1 MAIKHIGRLKTN
13 KRKVA
18 VAYRT
23 LPGDASSAL
32 VVSTENLTD
41 SDHDV
46 LMQMVESPA
55 GQSAYELAE
64 AMARTRLSD
73 GSVMLSRFHAQGKL
87 QKVPTSDIIMTPD
100 TTTSIQ
106 LDELNKIIAEQKGV
120 SIEDLAIKEDTQNVA
135 TATNEV
141 KVQTGDTTP
150 SNEPVAA
157 AQQDVLSDEDLAK
170 SYRSQADRLSK
181 EAAQLRRQA
190 EDLVPTKKK
199 AKA

>member
-157 AQQDVLSDEDLAK
+157 TQQDVLSDEDLAK

>member
-1 MAIKHIGRLKTN
+1 MAIKHIGRMKTN

-23 LPGDASSAL
+23 LPGDANNAL

-41 SDHDV
+41 ADHDI
-46 LMQMVESPA
+46 LMQLVDSNS
-55 GQSAYELAE
+55 GQNAYELAE

-73 GSVMLSRFHAQGKL
+73 GSVMLARFHAQGKL
-87 QKVPTSDIIMTPD
+87 QKVPTSDVLMTPD
-100 TTTSIQ
+100 TNTTIQ
-106 LDELNKIIAEQKGV
+106 LDELNKIIADQKGV
-120 SIEDLAIKEDTQNVA
+120 AVEDLAIKEDKQPVA
-135 TATNEV
+135 TAETV
-141 KVQTGDTTP
+141 PATDTVTAP

-157 AQQDVLSDEDLAK
+157 STQEDVLSDEDLAK

>member
-1 MAIKHIGRLKTN
+1 MAIKHIGRMKTN

-23 LPGDASSAL
+23 LPGDANNAL

-41 SDHDV
+41 ADHDI
-46 LMQMVESPA
+46 LMQLVDSNS
-55 GQSAYELAE
+55 GQNSYELAE

-73 GSVMLSRFHAQGKL
+73 GSVMLARFHAQGKL
-87 QKVPTSDIIMTPD
+87 QKVPTSDVLMTPD
-100 TTTSIQ
+100 TNTTIQ
-106 LDELNKIIAEQKGV
+106 LDELNKIIADQKGV
-120 SIEDLAIKEDTQNVA
+120 AVEDLAIKEDTQPVA
-135 TATNEV
+135 TAETV
-141 KVQTGDTTP
+141 PATDTVTAP

-157 AQQDVLSDEDLAK
+157 STQENVLSDEDLAK

>member
-1 MAIKHIGRLKTN
+1 MAIKHIGRLNSN

-23 LPGDASSAL
+23 IPGDHENCL

-41 SDHDV
+41 SDHDI
-46 LMQMVESPA
+46 LMQLVDSPS
-55 GQSAYELAE
+55 GQDAYELAE

-87 QKVPTSDIIMTPD
+87 MKVPTSEVTMTPTSTD
-100 TTTSIQ
+100 TVT
-106 LDELNKIIAEQKGV
+106 LDELNKLIAEQKGV
-120 SIEDLAIKEDTQNVA
+120 SIKDIALSED
-135 TATNEV
+135 ATNLATV
-141 KVQTGDTTP
+141 TDTPASASETAP
-150 SNEPVAA
+150 SNEPVATA
-157 AQQDVLSDEDLAK
+157 SNDVMSDEDLAK

-190 EDLVPTKKK
+190 EELVPTKKK
-199 AKA
+199 SKA